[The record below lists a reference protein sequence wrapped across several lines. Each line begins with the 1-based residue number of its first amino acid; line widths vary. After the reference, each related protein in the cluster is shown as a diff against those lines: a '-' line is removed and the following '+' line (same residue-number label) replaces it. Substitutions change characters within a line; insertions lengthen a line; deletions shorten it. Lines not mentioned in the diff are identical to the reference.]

1 MTHRGV
7 LQAVE
12 RRALLGSLMRSIVSV
27 AVAAL
32 ALLLVP
38 LASAAQDDTP
48 APASTAGLPKGPVP
62 YTKLHPKPKAKPH
75 IQATG
80 AAAATTPTVTTA
92 TAPPKPATSAPRT
105 KPAATPVAAA
115 PKPASPPVQAVP
127 VAPAKPAAAPPP
139 TRPSALA
146 PPPPA
151 AESTPPP
158 APVARPPGARLTPG
172 QALPPAELEAFVDG
186 VVKDAMAREHIA
198 GVTVS
203 VVQSGQVVLKKG
215 YGFAGLNPQ
224 RPVDPD
230 ATLFRVGSI
239 SKTFTWI
246 ALMKEVEAG
255 RIRLNQPVNL
265 YLPERVQVKD
275 QGYDQPVRVT
285 NLMDHSAGFEDRALG
300 QLFERDFDRVRPL
313 DLYLRQER
321 PKRVHPP
328 GAVSSYSNYG
338 AALAGE
344 AVTYTSGR
352 PYERL
357 IEEEIL
363 VPLGMAHTTFRE
375 PHAPKT
381 GLPAPMPQRLAPN
394 VSDGYRW
401 TPTGFQRRDYE
412 FIGQIAPA
420 GGGSSTAGD
429 MARYMLMQLGGGQL
443 NGTVIYGPASAQLFR
458 TPLRK
463 TPVGIN
469 GWANGFMVFDLPG
482 GFRGYGH
489 GGATLSFFSN
499 MVVVPDL
506 NLGVFISTNT
516 DTGRPL
522 DGRLPER
529 IVQHFYAAPDVFPRP
544 PSPELAQRRNDFA
557 GYYLTTRRTY
567 SGLEGFVDQLIGGA
581 TVAVTHEGLLITSDS
596 GGVNTWV
603 PEGPL
608 NDGRFIGVQGSERL
622 AFDMPPSGDGA
633 ARAYHVA
640 SGAQVFERAP
650 LWKQPRMLILLAAL
664 TAIAALATIAGVI
677 ARNRREFR
685 ENQVQSRASLVQNIQ
700 AVLWLIAF
708 ALLGLW
714 ASKTGDAA
722 VIMYR
727 WPGFL
732 MITASACALVA
743 AGLTATTLLALPA
756 IWRGGRRV
764 DSWTQ
769 LRKTFF
775 SLTVLI
781 YAAFSV
787 VLALWGA
794 LSPWSG

>member
-1 MTHRGV
+1 
-7 LQAVE
+7 
-12 RRALLGSLMRSIVSV
+12 MRSIVSV
-27 AVAAL
+27 VAAAL

-48 APASTAGLPKGPVP
+48 APAAPAASAGLPKTPVP
-62 YTKLHPKPKAKPH
+62 YTKLHPKPKPKPH
-75 IQATG
+75 APATG
-80 AAAATTPTVTTA
+80 AAAGTTPATTTT
-92 TAPPKPATSAPRT
+92 PPPQAKPATAAVTAAPR
-105 KPAATPVAAA
+105 PAP
-115 PKPASPPVQAVP
+115 S
-127 VAPAKPAAAPPP
+127 PAAA
-139 TRPSALA
+139 TLA
-146 PPPPA
+146 PGA
-151 AESTPPP
+151 AAKPPP
-158 APVARPPGARLTPG
+158 APAPTPPPPLPAAATAPAPSPVPTTPGARLTPG

-186 VVKDAMAREHIA
+186 LVKDAMAREHIA

-203 VVQSGQVVLKKG
+203 VVQNGQVVLKKG

-265 YLPERVQVKD
+265 YLPEKVQVKD
-275 QGYDQPVRVT
+275 QGYDQPVRVA

-300 QLFERDFDRVRPL
+300 QLFERNFDRVRPL

-357 IEEEIL
+357 VEDEIL

-375 PHAPKT
+375 PHPAKA
-381 GLPAPMPQRLAPN
+381 GLPAPMPERLVPDI
-394 VSDGYRW
+394 SDGYRW

-420 GGGSSTAGD
+420 GAGSSTAGD

-522 DGRLPER
+522 DGRLPES
-529 IVQHFYAAPDVFPRP
+529 IVRHFYAAPDVFPRP
-544 PSPELAQRRNDFA
+544 ASPELAQRRNDFA

-567 SGLEGFVDQLIGGA
+567 SGLEGFVDQLTGGA
-581 TVAVTHEGLLITSDS
+581 TVAVTRDGLLVTSDG
-596 GGVNTWV
+596 GGVKTWA

-608 NDGRFIGVQGSERL
+608 DEGRFIGVQGSERI
-622 AFDMPPSGDGA
+622 AFDMGDGA

-664 TAIAALATIAGVI
+664 TAVAALATIAGVI

-685 ENQVQSRASLVQNIQ
+685 ENQIQSRASLVQNIQ

-769 LRKTFF
+769 LRKAFF

-787 VLALWGA
+787 VLGLWGA

>member
-1 MTHRGV
+1 
-7 LQAVE
+7 
-12 RRALLGSLMRSIVSV
+12 MRSILRAAIAAAVLGVS
-27 AVAAL
+27 A
-32 ALLLVP
+32 LLVP
-38 LASAAQDDTP
+38 LTSAAQDDTP
-48 APASTAGLPKGPVP
+48 APAPAAHHEASSAGLPKGPVP
-62 YTKLHPKPKAKPH
+62 YAKLHPKPKPKPH
-75 IQATG
+75 APATG
-80 AAAATTPTVTTA
+80 TAAASSAPKPPTPL
-92 TAPPKPATSAPRT
+92 PKPAPVQAAP
-105 KPAATPVAAA
+105 PPVAARA
-115 PKPASPPVQAVP
+115 PAPTPAPPPPPVQAAT
-127 VAPAKPAAAPPP
+127 APAP
-139 TRPSALA
+139 A

-151 AESTPPP
+151 P
-158 APVARPPGARLTPG
+158 APGARLTPG

-186 VVKDAMAREHIA
+186 LVKDAMAREHIA

-203 VVQSGQVVLKKG
+203 VVQNGQVVMKRG
-215 YGFAGLNPQ
+215 YGFAGLNPR

-230 ATLFRVGSI
+230 RTLFRIGSI

-265 YLPERVQVKD
+265 YLPEKVQVKD
-275 QGYDQPVRVT
+275 QGYDQPVRVA

-300 QLFERDFDRVRPL
+300 QLFERDFERVRPL

-321 PKRVHPP
+321 PKRVHAP
-328 GAVSSYSNYG
+328 GEVSSYSNYG

-357 IEEEIL
+357 IEDEIL
-363 VPLGMAHTTFRE
+363 GPLGMAHTTFRE
-375 PHAPKT
+375 PHAAKT
-381 GLPAPMPQRLAPN
+381 GLPGPMPERLVAD

-420 GGGSSTAGD
+420 GAGSSTAGD

-443 NGTVIYGPASAQLFR
+443 DGATIYGPTTAQAFR

-469 GWANGFMVFDLPG
+469 GWAHGFMVFDLPG

-522 DGRLPER
+522 DSRLPDS
-529 IVQHFYAAPDVFPRP
+529 IVRHFYAAPEPFPRP
-544 PSPELAQRRNDFA
+544 GSPELAQRRNDFA

-567 SGLEGFVDQLIGGA
+567 SGLEGFVDQLTGGA
-581 TVAVTHEGLLITSDS
+581 SVAVTRDGLLVTSDG
-596 GGVNTWV
+596 GGVKTWV

-608 NDGRFIGVQGSERL
+608 DEGRFIGVQGSERV
-622 AFDMPPSGDGA
+622 AFDMAPGGDGG
-633 ARAYHVA
+633 ARAYHVS
-640 SGAQVFERAP
+640 SGTQVFERAP
-650 LWKQPRMLILLAAL
+650 LWKQPSTLMLLAAL
-664 TAIAALATIAGVI
+664 AAVASLATIAGVI

-685 ENQVQSRASLVQNIQ
+685 ENQIQSRASLVQNIQ
-700 AVLWLIAF
+700 AVLWLLAF
-708 ALLGLW
+708 ILLGLW
-714 ASKTGDAA
+714 ASKTGDQA

-743 AGLTATTLLALPA
+743 AGLTVTTFVALPA

-769 LRKTFF
+769 LRKALF

-787 VLALWGA
+787 VLGLWGA